1 MCALVTGVQTCA
13 LPIYQIAADARCALG
28 PQENDLLRDLRHG
41 QVPADRGHP
50 GQSLHSIGWRRIL
63 ALEWRLERPIGTRFL
78 GSADAR
84 RHRVHPDAPRRGL
97 ERKRLRHVDDAAL
110 SRRLKRKAVDGIE
123 GGVGRGVDDR
133 SEEHTSELQSLMRIS
148 YAVFCLQKQKH
159 ETNNSDSSR
168 RMTET
173 ERTNK

>member
-1 MCALVTGVQTCA
+1 MCLVFFCVFFFFKQKTAYEMRISDWSSDVCSS
-13 LPIYQIAADARCALG
+13 
-28 PQENDLLRDLRHG
+28 DL
-41 QVPADRGHP
+41 RGHP

-110 SRRLKRKAVDGIE
+110 SR
-123 GGVGRGVDDR
+123 

-148 YAVFCLQKQKH
+148 YAVICLKKK
-159 ETNNSDSSR
+159 N
-168 RMTET
+168 
-173 ERTNK
+173 